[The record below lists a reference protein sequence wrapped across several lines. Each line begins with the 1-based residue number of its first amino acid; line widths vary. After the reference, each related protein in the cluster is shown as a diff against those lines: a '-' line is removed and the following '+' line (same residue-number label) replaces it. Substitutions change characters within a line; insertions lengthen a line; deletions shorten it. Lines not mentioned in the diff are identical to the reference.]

1 MKEQDWLYDK
11 KNLPL
16 VSSETRH
23 DQIVRRK
30 TEAFLSHYILKQHLP
45 NLTGHNLEQRMQP
58 LMKKFEITVSLT

>member
-1 MKEQDWLYDK
+1 MKEQDWLCDK

-16 VSSETRH
+16 VSSEVQDMTKLLGGK
-23 DQIVRRK
+23 RK
-30 TEAFLSHYILKQHLP
+30 LSSLTILKQHMP